1 MIEDEKKKVV
11 LANELVAGVVATA
24 ALGAGVV
31 LHLPIIAAGV
41 AAAAVYGGMRLLLPS
56 PVKQGEDLDAMT
68 RETIARGRQQI
79 GVLEKLAANSK
90 PSVRASVTSI
100 CRSAREIFTMFEA
113 SPRKAAMAR
122 GFVDYTLTRTV
133 TVLQRY
139 QELSS
144 RSTATAKET
153 LEKTETLLSMIEA
166 SFREQLDKLVRED
179 AADLDSEVELLKTR
193 LEVEGDI
200 ES

>member
-1 MIEDEKKKVV
+1 MIEDEKKKVR

-31 LHLPIIAAGV
+31 LHLPIIAAAG
-41 AAAAVYGGMRLLLPS
+41 AAAAVYGGLRLLLPNPARS
-56 PVKQGEDLDAMT
+56 GEDLDAVT
-68 RETIARGRQQI
+68 KESIARGRKQI
-79 GVLEKLAANSK
+79 ATLQTLGANSK

-100 CRSAREIFTMFEA
+100 CRSASEIFSMFET

-133 TVLQRY
+133 TVMQRY

-144 RSTATAKET
+144 RSTATAQET
-153 LEKTETLLSMIEA
+153 LAKTETLLSMIEA

-179 AADLDSEVELLKTR
+179 AADLDSEIELLKTR
-193 LEVEGDI
+193 LEVEGDT
-200 ES
+200 EL

>member
-41 AAAAVYGGMRLLLPS
+41 AGAAVYGGMRLLLPW
-56 PVKQGEDLDAMT
+56 PVKQGEDLDAMR